1 MINLKRKSLI
11 SFALLRSRIR
21 AFSSMFTL
29 RKLRWEEIVDFQQFI
44 GHSSTL
50 RFDCFVIMN
59 LLISIDICAS
69 RSTPG
74 RFFYI
79 RI

>member
-1 MINLKRKSLI
+1 M
-11 SFALLRSRIR
+11 
-21 AFSSMFTL
+21 
-29 RKLRWEEIVDFQQFI
+29 DFQQFI